1 MRAVSPARPAAR
13 QTMRPAVRLVVRL
26 VVRLTVP
33 QAVWHTL
40 LLGTA
45 GVLLAGCAGAPVTPQ
60 WALAPLLRVDHA
72 GGDQAAALYRVGRY
86 HQQRGETAAA
96 AEAFTRSLALQPD
109 QLDARNAQA
118 VLLAG
123 QGRSVE
129 AIDMLRQLA
138 AAYPRAAQPLN
149 NLGYLYAQQG
159 LARQARA
166 AFEQALA
173 LEPLHAQAR
182 ANLARLPT
190 DPAHASAS
198 APAWSAPAP
207 APAPAPA
214 TAASANAHA
223 AAPAP
228 GGASPLTSTT
238 APDQPRLLL
247 VQEAPNRFRLEE
259 RALPARSTTLATA
272 SAPAPAPALQIV
284 NGNGVRGLAERVR
297 GMLRRH
303 GIAGAAIANARAARR
318 GPTIIEYLPG
328 HRQRAETVRAALDG
342 KARLVAARA
351 LPGAPAVRLVL
362 GSDHA
367 GQAARGA
374 ARPALRRPPESAVP
388 LLVASNAAAPFFN
401 QE

>member
-13 QTMRPAVRLVVRL
+13 QAI
-26 VVRLTVP
+26 
-33 QAVWHTL
+33 WHTL

-123 QGRSVE
+123 QGRSAE

-198 APAWSAPAP
+198 APAWS

>member
-13 QTMRPAVRLVVRL
+13 QTMRPAVRLA
-26 VVRLTVP
+26 VRLTVP

-60 WALAPLLRVDHA
+60 WALAPLLRVNHA

-182 ANLARLPT
+182 ANLAHLPT
-190 DPAHASAS
+190 APTPASAS
-198 APAWSAPAP
+198 APALSAPV
-207 APAPAPA
+207 PAPA

-228 GGASPLTSTT
+228 GGAAPLTSTT

-272 SAPAPAPALQIV
+272 SAPASAPAPAPALALQIV

-374 ARPALRRPPESAVP
+374 TRPALRRPPESAVP